1 MKLTGADTVA
11 GICSITVRNLAEKLR
26 LDDYYRWWVEAYLA
40 AEGVENPSAAVDR
53 LALEG
58 YVALSADGE
67 GSPTVSATAQGEAL
81 TLFETEASLAGEP

>member
-53 LALEG
+53 L
-58 YVALSADGE
+58 
-67 GSPTVSATAQGEAL
+67 
-81 TLFETEASLAGEP
+81 